1 MLLTFFWLEAGAPGG
16 KESVGWS
23 TNEQRR
29 QTSSITLSGRS
40 VKRTVRLRSTS
51 FGTNEIWY
59 NEKSIIIIQFEGL
72 ASWVISWVISH

>member
-23 TNEQRR
+23 TNEQWR

-40 VKRTVRLRSTS
+40 LKRTVRLRSQV
-51 FGTNEIWY
+51 FELMRYGTMKKVLLLYSLKVWPA
-59 NEKSIIIIQFEGL
+59 G
-72 ASWVISWVISH
+72 